1 MASTAVATPAQKVER
16 YEARESRRRA
26 EDKASTMIAIRNGT
40 ALGVAGATGAIKAYA
55 PSVATFGP
63 DIPLLETVEAAG
75 GLVIMLA
82 TKGGAREAGQGVFL
96 AGAVPLLS
104 FLGGLAVEAI
114 K

>member
-1 MASTAVATPAQKVER
+1 MAALATATPAQKVER
-16 YEARESRRRA
+16 YEARDARRRA
-26 EDKASTMIAIRNGT
+26 EDKAATMVAIRNVSALGT
-40 ALGVAGATGAIKAYA
+40 AAATGALKAYS
-55 PSVATFGP
+55 PSLATFGP

-96 AGAVPLLS
+96 AGAVPLLQ
-104 FLGGLAVEAI
+104 FIGEMTVNAI